1 MQDTL
6 STVFAL
12 LSMLS
17 NYSMIFILP
26 LIGFIKFIQT
36 KREFFLIP
44 IFIYLLFYYS
54 YSYADSFSFMLSYS
68 AVQIVFGGLIFSF
81 LVLGIFKKLYFST
94 IIILLIVFRLVGIP
108 ILLNYFESY
117 INTMA
122 SEKYSS
128 GTHYYFR
135 GIDLDVREKYRAKHA
150 TFLKDDKH
158 YHWSFK
164 ANDFVVDK

>member
-44 IFIYLLFYYS
+44 IFIYLLFYC
-54 YSYADSFSFMLSYS
+54 
-68 AVQIVFGGLIFSF
+68 
-81 LVLGIFKKLYFST
+81 ST
-94 IIILLIVFRLVGIP
+94 H
-108 ILLNYFESY
+108 
-117 INTMA
+117 A
-122 SEKYSS
+122 S
-128 GTHYYFR
+128 
-135 GIDLDVREKYRAKHA
+135 
-150 TFLKDDKH
+150 
-158 YHWSFK
+158 
-164 ANDFVVDK
+164 